1 MSSLVLDSD
10 WNPVASVVIQQY
22 KDSINITYPTEPV
35 TKDKAICGPKSW
47 KENKE
52 NMEIDEELTDIYEGF
67 DGDIPEAFGRISP
80 ITLSTNSQ
88 SPCDTPVD
96 FGPFPINN
104 NTTPF
109 NLSLNYNEYIERNTI
124 RIPNIGPG
132 KPTRLSFGHT
142 DNMELCFNPSGPE
155 NIKYAS
161 YLIALSNYEQI
172 LDEKKDLEPLLKTK
186 KIVEDYIKKYPDT
199 DYSLDL
205 KFKLGL
211 IQNQLAAKEI
221 YIAKY
226 YIKTQKWIPAI
237 NRLKIVVSDYEETI
251 FVEEALHRLVEI
263 YYNLGLVGEAK
274 KTAKILGY
282 NYNSSKWY
290 ENSYALLKK
299 DYQLEQKKLEKKLKK
314 NEGGLVKKTIDKILN
329 K

>member
-1 MSSLVLDSD
+1 MYQKLFLALFIILFITECSKKEEISVKPPDEKESYKIYKEGLDAMEQGEFFFAAQKFSEAEKILPIVEHSAKALLMSSFCF
-10 WNPVASVVIQQY
+10 Y
-22 KDSINITYPTEPV
+22 TINFHDDAISSLENFLRKYPA
-35 TKDKAICGPKSW
+35 D
-47 KENKE
+47 
-52 NMEIDEELTDIYEGF
+52 
-67 DGDIPEAFGRISP
+67 
-80 ITLSTNSQ
+80 
-88 SPCDTPVD
+88 
-96 FGPFPINN
+96 
-104 NTTPF
+104 
-109 NLSLNYNEYIERNTI
+109 
-124 RIPNIGPG
+124 
-132 KPTRLSFGHT
+132 
-142 DNMELCFNPSGPE
+142 E
-155 NIKYAS
+155 NIQYAS

-186 KIVEDYIKKYPDT
+186 KIIEDYIKRYPEN
-199 DYSLDL
+199 DYTLDL

-221 YIAKY
+221 YIAKF

-237 NRLKIVVSDYEETI
+237 NRLKVVINEYEETI
-251 FVEEALHRLVEI
+251 FIEEALHRLVEI
-263 YYNLGLVGEAK
+263 YYNLGLIGEAE

-290 ENSYALLKK
+290 ENSYALLNK